1 MWSTLLSVILIVNE
15 LMASNAGDV
24 MSPAT
29 NFDSW
34 IELYNPGD
42 QEINLSGM
50 YLSNDAENL
59 KRWKMP
65 SNVGKVPAKGFLVVW
80 LGSDN
85 IKSNQA
91 PFKLDCDGGTIY
103 LSDKNG
109 ELMISQDYPEALSR
123 TAYARK
129 TDGGDEWGWT
139 AMATPGTTNAT
150 AIFANDRLPE
160 PLVDQGSQIFKNSL
174 SIKVEIPDGTTLMY
188 TTDGSMPTASGN
200 TACKKSPDGVFTI
213 NKTTNYVF
221 RLFQDGYLPSVPVT
235 RSYIKTNDNYTIP
248 VVSIVGNEKYFTDPM
263 WGIDVEGKNGKSGN
277 GRNDAVNWNM
287 DWDRPVNFSY
297 ISPSEGMLFNQDV
310 NISVSGGWTRQI
322 DPRSMKLKSN
332 KVFDGKNRFDYSFFP
347 QKPYIRS
354 KVILLRN
361 GGNDVWRSHARFM
374 DPALTTIVQR
384 SGIDLDLQSTVQVIE
399 YINGK
404 FRGVVNLREP
414 NNDKFVYANF
424 GYDDEEIDMFENGEF
439 KNGTADVFEH
449 LCELSTRI
457 NDPGVYDEVKALL
470 DIDEFTNYM
479 AVELFLG
486 HDDWPNN
493 NVKAYRSQDNGR
505 YRFVLFDL
513 DYAFYGRNRS
523 SNLGQVLDNFKEIP
537 MVSLFLNL
545 LKHDEYRKKFI
556 DTYCIVGGSVFEKQ
570 RATAIVDELADAMRP
585 MSELDGHLPD
595 NSANTI
601 KTKLKTLLT
610 TMTNML
616 QQYKPMNLTNAKKL
630 SVALAADTDEASLY
644 INGLQVPYAA
654 FDGELF
660 APVTIEAKAPA
671 GYTFTGWKKG
681 SSATVELIRMNDTW
695 KYYDKGSLASNWKSD
710 SYNDSG
716 WSSGQAPLG
725 YKMTGVKTTVSYG
738 SDANRKNPTT
748 YFRKTINLSATPSRS
763 DAFLLNY
770 QVDDGFV
777 VYVNGQE
784 AGRFN
789 MPDGNIT
796 FTTFSSSYAENTPL
810 TGTIELAP
818 SLFKSGDNT
827 IAVEIH
833 NNSYT
838 SSDQFWA
845 AELLT
850 SIGSVADD
858 LVSTNPILNLTA
870 DNGKQIFVACFTPMS
885 DEEQTAQGITPVR
898 INEISASNGIYV
910 NEYFKRDD
918 WVELYNTTSQPIDV
932 EGMYLT
938 DNESKPKK
946 YKITK
951 GETKATTI
959 IPAHGYLI
967 VWCDKLEPTTQLHA
981 DFKLAAEGGIVMLTA
996 SDESWSD
1003 LLTYTQHEEDQTVG
1017 CYPDGASDVFVM
1029 NIPTIAKANITS
1041 SYLTAVSQP
1050 EKTGIRNLMANA
1062 AEGVCINY
1070 HMGNLAISSTLA
1082 DDLQLKVVN
1091 LAGQTFMNAPV
1102 QLSSGYAEVSV
1113 GQLPAGI
1120 YIANV
1125 TDKHGQK
1132 ASCKFIIKT
1141 KLSR

>member
-1 MWSTLLSVILIVNE
+1 
-15 LMASNAGDV
+15 
-24 MSPAT
+24 
-29 NFDSW
+29 
-34 IELYNPGD
+34 
-42 QEINLSGM
+42 
-50 YLSNDAENL
+50 
-59 KRWKMP
+59 
-65 SNVGKVPAKGFLVVW
+65 
-80 LGSDN
+80 
-85 IKSNQA
+85 
-91 PFKLDCDGGTIY
+91 
-103 LSDKNG
+103 
-109 ELMISQDYPEALSR
+109 
-123 TAYARK
+123 
-129 TDGGDEWGWT
+129 
-139 AMATPGTTNAT
+139 
-150 AIFANDRLPE
+150 
-160 PLVDQGSQIFKNSL
+160 
-174 SIKVEIPDGTTLMY
+174 
-188 TTDGSMPTASGN
+188 
-200 TACKKSPDGVFTI
+200 
-213 NKTTNYVF
+213 
-221 RLFQDGYLPSVPVT
+221 
-235 RSYIKTNDNYTIP
+235 
-248 VVSIVGNEKYFTDPM
+248 
-263 WGIDVEGKNGKSGN
+263 
-277 GRNDAVNWNM
+277 
-287 DWDRPVNFSY
+287 
-297 ISPSEGMLFNQDV
+297 
-310 NISVSGGWTRQI
+310 
-322 DPRSMKLKSN
+322 
-332 KVFDGKNRFDYSFFP
+332 
-347 QKPYIRS
+347 
-354 KVILLRN
+354 
-361 GGNDVWRSHARFM
+361 
-374 DPALTTIVQR
+374 
-384 SGIDLDLQSTVQVIE
+384 
-399 YINGK
+399 
-404 FRGVVNLREP
+404 
-414 NNDKFVYANF
+414 
-424 GYDDEEIDMFENGEF
+424 
-439 KNGTADVFEH
+439 
-449 LCELSTRI
+449 
-457 NDPGVYDEVKALL
+457 
-470 DIDEFTNYM
+470 
-479 AVELFLG
+479 
-486 HDDWPNN
+486 
-493 NVKAYRSQDNGR
+493 
-505 YRFVLFDL
+505 
-513 DYAFYGRNRS
+513 
-523 SNLGQVLDNFKEIP
+523 
-537 MVSLFLNL
+537 
-545 LKHDEYRKKFI
+545 
-556 DTYCIVGGSVFEKQ
+556 
-570 RATAIVDELADAMRP
+570 
-585 MSELDGHLPD
+585 
-595 NSANTI
+595 
-601 KTKLKTLLT
+601 
-610 TMTNML
+610 
-616 QQYKPMNLTNAKKL
+616 
-630 SVALAADTDEASLY
+630 
-644 INGLQVPYAA
+644 
-654 FDGELF
+654 
-660 APVTIEAKAPA
+660 
-671 GYTFTGWKKG
+671 
-681 SSATVELIRMNDTW
+681 MNDTW

-710 SYNDSG
+710 SYNDSS

-738 SDANRKNPTT
+738 SDANKKNPTT

-796 FTTFSSSYAENTPL
+796 FNTFSSSYAENTPL

-946 YKITK
+946 YQITK

-996 SDESWSD
+996 ADESWSD

-1017 CYPDGASDVFVM
+1017 RYPDGASDVFVM

-1050 EKTGIRNLMANA
+1050 EKTGIRNLMADA
-1062 AEGVCINY
+1062 AENVCINY

-1113 GQLPAGI
+1113 GQLPAGV

-1125 TDKHGQK
+1125 IGKHGQQ
-1132 ASCKFIIKT
+1132 AACKFIINT

>member
-1 MWSTLLSVILIVNE
+1 
-15 LMASNAGDV
+15 
-24 MSPAT
+24 
-29 NFDSW
+29 
-34 IELYNPGD
+34 
-42 QEINLSGM
+42 
-50 YLSNDAENL
+50 
-59 KRWKMP
+59 
-65 SNVGKVPAKGFLVVW
+65 
-80 LGSDN
+80 
-85 IKSNQA
+85 
-91 PFKLDCDGGTIY
+91 
-103 LSDKNG
+103 
-109 ELMISQDYPEALSR
+109 
-123 TAYARK
+123 
-129 TDGGDEWGWT
+129 
-139 AMATPGTTNAT
+139 
-150 AIFANDRLPE
+150 
-160 PLVDQGSQIFKNSL
+160 
-174 SIKVEIPDGTTLMY
+174 
-188 TTDGSMPTASGN
+188 
-200 TACKKSPDGVFTI
+200 
-213 NKTTNYVF
+213 
-221 RLFQDGYLPSVPVT
+221 
-235 RSYIKTNDNYTIP
+235 
-248 VVSIVGNEKYFTDPM
+248 
-263 WGIDVEGKNGKSGN
+263 
-277 GRNDAVNWNM
+277 
-287 DWDRPVNFSY
+287 
-297 ISPSEGMLFNQDV
+297 
-310 NISVSGGWTRQI
+310 
-322 DPRSMKLKSN
+322 
-332 KVFDGKNRFDYSFFP
+332 
-347 QKPYIRS
+347 
-354 KVILLRN
+354 
-361 GGNDVWRSHARFM
+361 
-374 DPALTTIVQR
+374 
-384 SGIDLDLQSTVQVIE
+384 
-399 YINGK
+399 
-404 FRGVVNLREP
+404 
-414 NNDKFVYANF
+414 
-424 GYDDEEIDMFENGEF
+424 MFENGEF

-449 LCELSTRI
+449 LCELATRI

-681 SSATVELIRMNDTW
+681 SSATVELIKMNDTW
-695 KYYDKGSLASNWKSD
+695 KYYDNGSLASNWKSD

-898 INEISASNGIYV
+898 INEVSASNGIYV

-918 WVELYNTTSQPIDV
+918 WVELYNTTSQPINV

-946 YKITK
+946 YQITK

-967 VWCDKLEPTTQLHA
+967 VWCDKLEPTTLLHA

-1003 LLTYTQHEEDQTVG
+1003 LLTYTQHKEDQTVG
-1017 CYPDGASDVFVM
+1017 RYPDGASDVFVM

-1041 SYLTAVSQP
+1041 SYLAAVNQP
-1050 EKTGIRNLMANA
+1050 EKTGIRNLMADA
-1062 AEGVCINY
+1062 AEGVSINY
-1070 HMGNLAISSTLA
+1070 HMGSLAISSSLA

-1132 ASCKFIIKT
+1132 VSCKFIIKT